1 MTNAAAIARR
11 RRLNAGLAQAW
22 RRGLL
27 PYPSLDPAELIA
39 KANRKTA
46 AADQD
51 PDWRRRLELLAH
63 DLETEAA
70 LTPLGQTIAHGQ
82 LVAALV
88 QRFRAQAL
96 WRRRPEILDLP
107 IGRPILIVGQ
117 MRSGTTR
124 MQRLLAADPRLTWTR
139 FYESWRPLP
148 SLAFDDRL
156 PRAVMALAAVRW
168 LNPGFAAIHPTR
180 ATAPDEE
187 FGLHNVSLFGATF
200 EAQWRVPGFA
210 AHCEAMDTRPVYRE
224 FKALLQTLAW
234 LRPELRGR
242 PWVLKL
248 PQFMQDLPA
257 ILEVFP
263 DARLVCLHRD
273 PAAVV
278 ASSASLVRNQMEL
291 QSDKVDPHWVGRE
304 WLRKTA
310 LRATRT
316 ETARKQS
323 NAPQVDVEYEAV
335 EADWRA
341 EMCRVYA
348 MLNLDVTADVGA
360 SMARVLTGCRK
371 PHRYALDQ
379 FGLTPRDV
387 AQAAGP

>member
-1 MTNAAAIARR
+1 MMADDAALARR
-11 RRLNAGLAQAW
+11 RRLNDALDRAW

-27 PYPSLDPAELIA
+27 PRPTLDPAELIA
-39 KANRKTA
+39 KANRRSA
-46 AADQD
+46 ERQD
-51 PDWRRRLELLAH
+51 DSDWRARLDLLAH
-63 DLETEAA
+63 DLEAHA
-70 LTPLGQTIAHGQ
+70 GLTPLGRTIAHGQ
-82 LVAALV
+82 LVAAIA
-88 QRFRAQAL
+88 QRSRAQAL
-96 WRRRPEILDLP
+96 WRKQPEILGLA
-107 IGRPILIVGQ
+107 IERPIFIVGQ

-124 MQRLLAADPRLTWTR
+124 IQRLLASDARLTWTR

-148 SLAFDDRL
+148 TLAVDDRL
-156 PRAVMALAAVRW
+156 PRAALALAAMRW

-210 AHCEAMDTRPVYRE
+210 AHCEAMDARPVYRE

-234 LRPELRGR
+234 LRPERRGR

-257 ILEVFP
+257 ILETFP
-263 DARLVCLHRD
+263 DARLICLHRD

-291 QSDKVDPHWVGRE
+291 QSDAVDQHWVGRE

-310 LRATRT
+310 LRARRA
-316 ETARKQS
+316 EAARRQ
-323 NAPQVDVEYEAV
+323 AEVPQIDVAYADM

-341 EMCRVYA
+341 EMARVYEVLGLPLTAQVTNA
-348 MLNLDVTADVGA
+348 ME
-360 SMARVLTGCRK
+360 RVLTVPRK
-371 PHRYALDQ
+371 AHRYALDQ
-379 FGLTPRDV
+379 FGLTAQDV
-387 AQAAGP
+387 ARAC